1 MHGELAKTWSANGLQ
16 AIMNLTVVPF
26 GNAKI
31 DPASGNTTC
40 QHGAEECLGNSYEQC
55 AIAHNPD
62 PKDHVPFYLC
72 LEATGGKPD
81 FDSAAA
87 KCAASSNIDI
97 NALTTCVRGA
107 EAAAL
112 QQRFHDLTP
121 ADHKYTPWVTLNGVQ
136 MVTNKVPTL
145 SHHICSLWKA
155 AGGKKPAGCP
165 LI

>member
-1 MHGELAKTWSANGLQ
+1 MLKTDGRARAKSTMRHEAAERPRSAARVSFFFPSGSARLAA
-16 AIMNLTVVPF
+16 
-26 GNAKI
+26 
-31 DPASGNTTC
+31 ASSTAGS
-40 QHGAEECLGNSYEQC
+40 L
-55 AIAHNPD
+55 
-62 PKDHVPFYLC
+62 
-72 LEATGGKPD
+72 
-81 FDSAAA
+81 AA
-87 KCAASSNIDI
+87 KCATSSNIDI